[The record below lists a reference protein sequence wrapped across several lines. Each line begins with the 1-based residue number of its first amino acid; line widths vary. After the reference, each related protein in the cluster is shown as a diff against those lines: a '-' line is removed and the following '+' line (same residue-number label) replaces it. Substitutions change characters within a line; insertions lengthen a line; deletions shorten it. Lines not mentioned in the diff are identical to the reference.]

1 MFSTYQG
8 LPLES
13 RSDRLSA
20 ATSLFCFRSEDQIF
34 MGFMNIQFNKC
45 VTVVNIKFMQISIP
59 EQYFQDKVQ
68 KIQQTLL

>member
-34 MGFMNIQFNKC
+34 MGFMNIQFNKW
-45 VTVVNIKFMQISIP
+45 VTVVNIKFM
-59 EQYFQDKVQ
+59 
-68 KIQQTLL
+68 